1 MAVDSAPTSDLCR
14 WVCSTRYQDIPPEV
28 RQEAVT
34 LLYDQLGCMI
44 ATCTLPSCQPVV
56 DLVRMFGGQ
65 GECTIIGHPFRTSLI
80 YAALANGTIGHGDE
94 VDSTGQQGS
103 GHYAA
108 SAVPSVLSVGQSLGA
123 SGEDAIQAL
132 VLGAEVAARVQSII
146 FKYAT
151 RDLFYASVS
160 GALGS
165 AVNAGVLLGLSA
177 EQMEHALG
185 LAASGASGLTSHHLE
200 DQHQTKS
207 LQRGR
212 AAEVGVMSALLAS
225 QGVHGPKE
233 ILTVENGFF
242 DAFVGVRNVGEQVID
257 GLGEEYV
264 MRQVAYKRYAVGAP
278 NQAPLYAF
286 LQLIKQHKLSADDI
300 DQIEVSVSRGA
311 FDVVTTNKH
320 PSVDLVSILSIA
332 AVFGDITF
340 NHIHQPSY
348 RQNTGVIAFRDRSR
362 ILIVPRPG
370 ASTRGERLNTSLT
383 VRTVAG
389 ETIHQELRYPLMT
402 DGEIQQK
409 FRDLAGLRLGSNEV
423 LELEN
428 QILAVESTTNIAP
441 LVSKL
446 EIPY

>member
-28 RQEAVT
+28 RREAVT
-34 LLYDQLGCMI
+34 LLYDQIGCMI

-65 GECTIIGHPFRTSLI
+65 GECTIIGHPLRTSLI

-108 SAVPSVLSVGQSLGA
+108 SAVPSVLSVGQSLGV
-123 SGEDAIQAL
+123 SGEDAIRAL

-165 AVNAGVLLGLSA
+165 AVNAGVLLGLA
-177 EQMEHALG
+177 ADQMEHALG

-286 LQLIKQHKLSADDI
+286 LQLI
-300 DQIEVSVSRGA
+300 
-311 FDVVTTNKH
+311 
-320 PSVDLVSILSIA
+320 
-332 AVFGDITF
+332 
-340 NHIHQPSY
+340 
-348 RQNTGVIAFRDRSR
+348 
-362 ILIVPRPG
+362 
-370 ASTRGERLNTSLT
+370 
-383 VRTVAG
+383 
-389 ETIHQELRYPLMT
+389 
-402 DGEIQQK
+402 
-409 FRDLAGLRLGSNEV
+409 
-423 LELEN
+423 
-428 QILAVESTTNIAP
+428 
-441 LVSKL
+441 
-446 EIPY
+446 